1 MSRELPIVASHGA
14 VVFSGNSMRSMWQFR
29 SAVILRMR
37 DSGVRPVI
45 VAPFD
50 GFESRFAEEGV
61 QTYNVAMQAKGTNP
75 IADLL
80 LTARYLSL
88 YRRLGIQLAFHY
100 TIKPNTYGSIAC
112 WILRV
117 PSVAVV
123 TGLGYAYVHSN
134 WVARFARTVMGVGL
148 RRASEVWFL
157 NESDNVLLCSLG
169 VVNSARAHVMPGE
182 GIDCEEFAPLSSARS
197 CAAGATFLYVGRLIR
212 DKGLR
217 ELVAAFR
224 ILRAVH
230 QDARLRMLGPTDY
243 SDPAAITSEELSQW
257 QGEGLVDFLGSV
269 TDVRP
274 FIADSDVVVLPSYRE
289 GLPRSLLEASAMEK
303 LVIATDVPGCR
314 DVVVDG
320 QTGLLVPAKS
330 EQQLAGAMLR
340 AAEMSKEEREKFGQL
355 GRQHVLQN
363 FSVSAVWAFY
373 ADALRRL
380 GSMRELAQ
388 TEAKPV

>member
-1 MSRELPIVASHGA
+1 
-14 VVFSGNSMRSMWQFR
+14 MWQFR
-29 SAVILRMR
+29 APIILRMR
-37 DSGVRPVI
+37 DAGFQPVV

-50 GFESRFAEEGV
+50 GFETRFADEGV
-61 QTYNVAMQAKGTNP
+61 QTHDVAMQAKGANP
-75 IADLL
+75 LADLL
-80 LTARYLSL
+80 LIARYFAL
-88 YRRLGIQLAFHY
+88 YRRLGIRLAFHY

-112 WILRV
+112 WILRA

-134 WVARFARTVMGVGL
+134 WLARLARIVMGVGL

-157 NESDNVLLCSLG
+157 NEADGALLCSHD
-169 VVNSARAHVMPGE
+169 VIDSARSSVMPGE
-182 GIDCEEFAPLSSARS
+182 GIDCEEFAPMPGMQPCES
-197 CAAGATFLYVGRLIR
+197 GVTFLYVGRLIR

-224 ILRAVH
+224 ILRAMH
-230 QDARLRMLGPTDY
+230 QGVRLRMLGPTDH
-243 SDPAAITSEELSQW
+243 SDPAAISSAELMQW
-257 QGEGLVDFLGSV
+257 QGEGLVDFLGSA

-320 QTGLLVPAKS
+320 RTGLLVPAKS
-330 EQQLAGAMLR
+330 EQQLADAMLQ
-340 AAEMSKEEREKFGQL
+340 AAEMSKEKRAKFGQL

-380 GSMRELAQ
+380 GATQELAQ
-388 TEAKPV
+388 TEAKSA